1 MSAIR
6 GTLPP
11 RIALKGNGMQIGST
25 ELLIILIVVIIA
37 YGFYKARQSPSAG
50 SSAYRADRQARNDQ
64 PSGGNTDSAWSDN
77 PGNQAASQHTSNS
90 KDPYVVLN
98 VPRNATQDEISAAY
112 RKMAQM
118 YHPDKVA
125 GLAPEY
131 YEIAETKMKDINSA
145 YEQIRQKSG
154 ARR

>member
-11 RIALKGNGMQIGST
+11 RIAVKGNGMQIGST
-25 ELLIILIVVIIA
+25 ELLIILIVVIMA
-37 YGFYKARQSPSAG
+37 YSFYRAGPS
-50 SSAYRADRQARNDQ
+50 SSARSSSDRASQEAKNGQAGD
-64 PSGGNTDSAWSDN
+64 GNPESAWSEG
-77 PGNQAASQHTSNS
+77 PRSQAESLRTSS
-90 KDPYVVLN
+90 TKDPYAVLN
-98 VPRNATQDEISAAY
+98 IPGNATQDEVNAAY

-131 YEIAETKMKDINSA
+131 YEIAERKMKDINAA
-145 YEQIRQKSG
+145 YEQIRHRTG
-154 ARR
+154 VER

>member
-1 MSAIR
+1 
-6 GTLPP
+6 
-11 RIALKGNGMQIGST
+11 MQIGST
-25 ELLIILIVVIIA
+25 ELLIILIVVIIV
-37 YGFYKARQSPSAG
+37 YGFYKARQSSSAR
-50 SSAYRADRQARNDQ
+50 SAAYRANQQAR
-64 PSGGNTDSAWSDN
+64 SGQAGDGNPDSAWSDN
-77 PGNQAASQHTSNS
+77 PGKQTASRRTSNA

-131 YEIAETKMKDINSA
+131 YEIAQTKMKDINSA
-145 YEQIRQKSG
+145 YEQIRLKSG
-154 ARR
+154 AKR